1 MGLEMVDTEE
11 LHSSRRCS
19 PPVKASYAHC
29 NYEECSATKDLE
41 AHHIIPRSQGGG
53 NTLENGITLCR
64 EHHRREFLRD
74 HLHAQVRVK
83 TSRLFSS
90 GNTGKKEAA
99 YRFLSR
105 RRLIETA
112 RPHGSWRPDPAD

>member
-1 MGLEMVDTEE
+1 MEMVKIEKQYSDKRW
-11 LHSSRRCS
+11 SRL
-19 PPVKASYAHC
+19 VKERDAHC
-29 NYEECSATKDLE
+29 KYEECSATEDLE

-74 HLHAQVRVK
+74 HLHAQVQVK
-83 TSRLFSS
+83 TSRMFST

-105 RRLIETA
+105 KRLIENA
-112 RPHGSWRPDPAD
+112 RPHGSWRPDPSD